1 MTRADPPSTPYD
13 AGDRVRVRVDE
24 EADSPFE
31 GTVCRVVHVFADDLA
46 DDPAAEGAPDRE
58 TADAAY
64 RLRDVETGE
73 VLPIVLRHR
82 DLRPADDPEND

>member
-1 MTRADPPSTPYD
+1 MTRTDPPSTPYD
-13 AGDRVRVRVDE
+13 AGDRVRVRVGS

-31 GTVCRVVHVFADDLA
+31 GTVCRVLHVFADD
-46 DDPAAEGAPDRE
+46 PTAEGASDRE

-82 DLRPADDPEND
+82 DLRPAPDGDPEND